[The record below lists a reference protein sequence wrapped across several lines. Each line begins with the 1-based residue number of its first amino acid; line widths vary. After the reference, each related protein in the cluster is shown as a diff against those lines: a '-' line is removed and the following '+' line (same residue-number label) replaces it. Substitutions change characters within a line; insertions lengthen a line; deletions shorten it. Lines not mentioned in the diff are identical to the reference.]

1 MFAYV
6 FILCLQMCV
15 QSRRHWKR
23 FEPRH
28 SHTYSSPGT
37 PHHEPPG
44 VPQSA
49 GQRQLWQGMSH
60 GPQVVRHFPTFSI
73 TWLCRQRN
81 IWLCTLNQ
89 NIHPLNM
96 NVSTKLLVSGLRCA
110 HSLTLIHQV
119 LLAELKGQ
127 GQYFAVKVL
136 KKDVVLMDDDVECTM
151 VEKRVLALAWENP
164 FLTHLYST
172 FQSKVSTRVPNVSIC
187 KSRESKE
194 STWAAAARATIH
206 SANAQPL
213 YSFTHTLSSC
223 RYCLQEHLFFV
234 MEYLNGGDLM
244 FHIQDKGRF
253 DLNRAMWVHRKICCE
268 CYFQQCGLCNIG
280 S

>member
-187 KSRESKE
+187 KSRVKRINLGCS
-194 STWAAAARATIH
+194 STSNNSQCKCPAPLFIH
-206 SANAQPL
+206 S
-213 YSFTHTLSSC
+213 HTLIMS
-223 RYCLQEHLFFV
+223 LLFTGAP
-234 MEYLNGGDLM
+234 L
-244 FHIQDKGRF
+244 
-253 DLNRAMWVHRKICCE
+253 
-268 CYFQQCGLCNIG
+268 LCNGVLEWRRLDVPHSRQRPIW
-280 S
+280 SQQSYVSAQEDMLWMLFSTMWTM